1 MPIRLDDTDYL
12 STAEVAEAL
21 SLTKT
26 TIKNWLREKKI
37 AEPKRH
43 PGNDYRLWTANDVDQ
58 LRLFLREM
66 RER

>member
-12 STAEVAEAL
+12 STAEVADAL
-21 SLTKT
+21 NLTKA

-37 AEPKRH
+37 PEPRRH
-43 PGNDYRLWTANDVDQ
+43 PGNDYRLWTPADLDQ

>member
-1 MPIRLDDTDYL
+1 MPIRLEDIDYL

-21 SLTKT
+21 NLTKA

-37 AEPKRH
+37 PEPKRH
-43 PGNDYRLWTANDVDQ
+43 PGNDYRLWTTDDIDQ
-58 LRLFLREM
+58 LRLYLREK